1 MTTPDVKQETPMAEE
16 VKRYRELIDAPG
28 FSSVYEFST
37 GRYVLASDYF
47 AAVAR
52 AEKAE
57 KEIEALR
64 NLANNL
70 QPGPI
75 SEALVG
81 ERYTREAALT
91 ARVAAL
97 EAGLIDAEALL
108 CDEHGGPAANECAA
122 RLRALLGAKP

>member
-1 MTTPDVKQETPMAEE
+1 MAEE
-16 VKRYRELIDAPG
+16 VMMRIVMWPHHVTPDGMLLADTQPELA
-28 FSSVYEFST
+28 
-37 GRYVLASDYF
+37 VLASDYD